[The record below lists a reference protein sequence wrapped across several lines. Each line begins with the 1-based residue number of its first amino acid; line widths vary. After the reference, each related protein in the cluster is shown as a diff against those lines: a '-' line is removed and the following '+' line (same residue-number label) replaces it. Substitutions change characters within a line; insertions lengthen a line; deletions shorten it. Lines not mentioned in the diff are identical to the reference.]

1 MPLQSHPFR
10 TTKTPS
16 ANDWHPQ
23 IGQCPTQYTKK
34 LPLILQRTDV
44 EATLVDAAPF
54 IASVGALRHA
64 SQLFNF
70 GFTVS
75 ANVFKNVRTLTALHT
90 STLFVLPA
98 ILSLQ
103 AAGVEYRNFI
113 PRWTTAAELTR
124 DEEEVRRH
132 IDVGAYLGGMA
143 WAVRM
148 IMRVGV
154 RYWAPIDVVLGGAGA
169 DVLHR
174 EYVRTH
180 AF

>member
-1 MPLQSHPFR
+1 MPFQSLLFW

-16 ANDWHPQ
+16 DNAWHPR
-23 IGQCPTQYTKK
+23 IGQCPTQYTKN
-34 LPLILQRTDV
+34 LPHILKRTDV

-54 IASVGALRHA
+54 VASVGALRHA

-75 ANVFKNVRTLTALHT
+75 GNVFKNARTLAALHT
-90 STLFVLPA
+90 STLTFLPMVLF
-98 ILSLQ
+98 LQ
-103 AAGVEYRNFI
+103 AAGIEYRSLI
-113 PRWTTAAELTR
+113 PRWSTAAESTR

-132 IDVGAYLGGMA
+132 VDVGAYLGGMA
-143 WAVRM
+143 WAARM

>member
-1 MPLQSHPFR
+1 MSLQSLSFW

-16 ANDWHPQ
+16 ANAWHPQ
-23 IGQCPTQYTKK
+23 IGQCPTQYTKN
-34 LPLILQRTDV
+34 LPPILQRTDV
-44 EATLVDAAPF
+44 EATLVDVAPF

-75 ANVFKNVRTLTALHT
+75 ANVFKNVRTMAALHA
-90 STLFVLPA
+90 STLLFLPMV
-98 ILSLQ
+98 LSLQ

-113 PRWTTAAELTR
+113 PRWTTVAEATR

-132 IDVGAYLGGMA
+132 VDVGAYLGGIS
-143 WAVRM
+143 WAARM

-169 DVLHR
+169 DMLHR

>member
-1 MPLQSHPFR
+1 MPLQSLSFW

-16 ANDWHPQ
+16 ANAWHPQ
-23 IGQCPTQYTKK
+23 IGQCPTQYTRN
-34 LPLILQRTDV
+34 LPPILQRTDA

-54 IASVGALRHA
+54 IASVGAFRHA

-75 ANVFKNVRTLTALHT
+75 ANVFKNIRTLTALHN
-90 STLFVLPA
+90 STLLFIPV

-103 AAGVEYRNFI
+103 AAGIEYRNFI
-113 PRWTTAAELTR
+113 PRWTTAAESTR

-132 IDVGAYLGGMA
+132 VDVGAYLGGMA
-143 WAVRM
+143 WAARM
-148 IMRVGV
+148 IMRLGV

>member
-1 MPLQSHPFR
+1 MPFQSLLFWSS
-10 TTKTPS
+10 KTPLDN
-16 ANDWHPQ
+16 AWHPQ
-23 IGQCPTQYTKK
+23 IGRCPTQYTKN
-34 LPLILQRTDV
+34 LPLVLQRTDA

-54 IASVGALRHA
+54 IASIGALRYA

-90 STLFVLPA
+90 STLLFVPMV
-98 ILSLQ
+98 LSLQ

-113 PRWTTAAELTR
+113 PRWRTAAESTR

-132 IDVGAYLGGMA
+132 VDAGAYLGGMA
-143 WAVRM
+143 WVARL

>member
-1 MPLQSHPFR
+1 MPLQSFSFW
-10 TTKTPS
+10 TSKSPS
-16 ANDWHPQ
+16 ANAWHPQ
-23 IGQCPTQYTKK
+23 IGQCPTQYTKN
-34 LPLILQRTDV
+34 LPSILQRTDI

-75 ANVFKNVRTLTALHT
+75 ANVFKNVRTMAALHT
-90 STLFVLPA
+90 STLLFLPMV
-98 ILSLQ
+98 LSLQ

-113 PRWTTAAELTR
+113 PRWTTAAESTR

-132 IDVGAYLGGMA
+132 VDIGAYLGGMA
-143 WAVRM
+143 WAARM
-148 IMRVGV
+148 ILRVGV

>member
-1 MPLQSHPFR
+1 MPLEFWD
-10 TTKTPS
+10 TKTQS
-16 ANDWHPQ
+16 ANAWHPQ
-23 IGQCPTQYTKK
+23 VGQCPTQYTKN
-34 LPLILQRTDV
+34 LPSILQRADV
-44 EATLVDAAPF
+44 EATLVDAAPY

-75 ANVFKNVRTLTALHT
+75 ANVFRNARTLTALHA
-90 STLFVLPA
+90 STLLFVPM
-98 ILSLQ
+98 ILSFQ
-103 AAGVEYRNFI
+103 AAGIEYRNFI
-113 PRWTTAAELTR
+113 PRRRTAAESTR

-132 IDVGAYLGGMA
+132 VDVGAYLGGMA
-143 WAVRM
+143 WVARM

-154 RYWAPIDVVLGGAGA
+154 RYWAPIEVVLGGAGA

-180 AF
+180 AFEAR